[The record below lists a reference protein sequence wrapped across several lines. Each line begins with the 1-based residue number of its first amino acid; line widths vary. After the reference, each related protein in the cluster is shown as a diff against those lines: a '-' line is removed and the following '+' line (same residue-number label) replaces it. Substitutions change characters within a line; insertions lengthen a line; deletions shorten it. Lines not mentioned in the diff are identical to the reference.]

1 MSHTKSAHDAQRRKA
16 VRKLVYV
23 APAILSL
30 QAAPAYAKA
39 GSEKPREPRPPS
51 RKPGPPPRARRG
63 R

>member
-1 MSHTKSAHDAQRRKA
+1 MSQTKSTHDAQRRKA

-39 GSEKPREPRPPS
+39 GSEKPRDRRPPS
-51 RKPGPPPRARRG
+51 KKPGPPPRVPRG